1 MRIEK
6 NVPLPENIKKRVRI
20 GPLPLREMEIGDSI
34 FIEADFDE
42 AELKRVL
49 HSLYV
54 RLRRFTNKNPEYT
67 FSASK
72 DQNRNGLR
80 IWRT

>member
-6 NVPLPENIKKRVRI
+6 NVPLPDNIKKRVRI

-42 AELKRVL
+42 DFAGWLGKELLTDPV
-49 HSLYV
+49 
-54 RLRRFTNKNPEYT
+54 P
-67 FSASK
+67 
-72 DQNRNGLR
+72 
-80 IWRT
+80 